1 MASEKPRG
9 GRERLGFL
17 GRIVAYRLQSNVY
30 ALLALCVLT
39 VVFILLYAESS
50 DTGGFTANLWLAI
63 STSLMASVLVLAA
76 ETFVKFRQHQNDLFL
91 EGISKL
97 GISNLHFDR
106 SGLLNELLEKCD
118 RTFWAVGY
126 RHILTRSLVEQ
137 VEAVADRGVTIRLL
151 IVPPWT
157 ESFRLVYG
165 EHERVADNYIAIF
178 TAIVHG
184 RGSARMDDIDVRF
197 VNQPLFNDTYK
208 VDDTIV
214 TGPYMHNRDRD
225 HGKIT
230 ANEFFTYEL
239 HRSSRLHELV
249 LGEYETL
256 WEMAEE
262 RLDWSRFVRRMERL
276 RIEDLNEAGRL
287 ELLREACVPIAGPDV
302 VAEAGHQIWNEPQ
315 PQNPSA
321 DGRG

>member
-1 MASEKPRG
+1 MAREKNRG
-9 GRERLGFL
+9 GRERLGFM

-39 VVFILLYAESS
+39 AVFILLYLESS
-50 DTGGFTANLWLAI
+50 ESSGFAANLWLAI
-63 STSLMASVLVLAA
+63 STSLMASVLVIAA
-76 ETFVKFRQHQNDLFL
+76 ETYVKFRQHQNDIFL

-106 SGLLNELLEKCD
+106 AGLLNELLETCD

-126 RHILTRSLVEQ
+126 RHILTRSLVRQ
-137 VEAVADRGVTIRLL
+137 VEAAADRGVTIRLL

-165 EHERVADNYIAIF
+165 SHERVADNYIAIF
-178 TAIVHG
+178 TAMVHG
-184 RGSARMDDIDVRF
+184 RSGARMDDVEVRF

-208 VDDTIV
+208 IDDTIV

-262 RLDWSRFVRRMERL
+262 KLDWSLFTSRMDRL
-276 RIEDLNEAGRL
+276 RVEDLNEAGRL
-287 ELLREACVPIAGPDV
+287 ELLREACLPVVVGSDETTGAG
-302 VAEAGHQIWNEPQ
+302 
-315 PQNPSA
+315 
-321 DGRG
+321 

>member
-1 MASEKPRG
+1 MARGRGEG
-9 GRERLGFL
+9 GRERPGLL
-17 GRIVAYRLQSNVY
+17 GRIVAYRLQANVY
-30 ALLALCVLT
+30 ALLALGVLT
-39 VVFILLYAESS
+39 AVAILLYSRSS
-50 DTGGFTANLWLAI
+50 GAGGFAPNLWLAFA
-63 STSLMASVLVLAA
+63 TSLMASVLVLAA

-106 SGLLNELLEKCD
+106 AGLLRELLDECD

-126 RHILTRSLVEQ
+126 RHILTRSLAREIEQ
-137 VEAVADRGVTIRLL
+137 VADRGVKIRLL

-165 EHERVADNYIAIF
+165 EHERIADNYIAIF

-184 RGSARMDDIDVRF
+184 RNGARMDDIEVRF

-208 VDDTIV
+208 IDDTIV
-214 TGPYMHNRDRD
+214 TGPYMHNADRD

-230 ANEFFTYEL
+230 ANDFFTYEL

-256 WEMAEE
+256 WSMAEE
-262 RLDWSRFVRRMERL
+262 KLDWSRFESRMERL
-276 RIEDLNEAGRL
+276 RIEDFNEAGRL
-287 ELLREACVPIAGPDV
+287 GLLREACVPFGANTITADRATKQV
-302 VAEAGHQIWNEPQ
+302 SEERA
-315 PQNPSA
+315 QNPSA

>member
-1 MASEKPRG
+1 MAREKNRG

-30 ALLALCVLT
+30 ALLALSVLT
-39 VVFILLYAESS
+39 GVFILLYLDSS
-50 DTGGFTANLWLAI
+50 KSSGFSANLWLAI

-106 SGLLNELLEKCD
+106 AGLLNELLESCD
-118 RTFWAVGY
+118 RAFWAVGY
-126 RHILTRSLVEQ
+126 RHILTRSLVQQ
-137 VEAVADRGVTIRLL
+137 VEAVADRGVSIRLL

-165 EHERVADNYIAIF
+165 GHERVADNYVAIF
-178 TAIVHG
+178 NAMVHG
-184 RGSARMDDIDVRF
+184 RGSASMDDIEVRF

-208 VDDTIV
+208 VDDKIV

-230 ANEFFTYEL
+230 ANQFFTYEL
-239 HRSSRLHELV
+239 HRSSRLHEMV
-249 LGEYETL
+249 LGEFETL
-256 WEMAEE
+256 WDMAEQK
-262 RLDWSRFVRRMERL
+262 LDWSQYISTMEKL
-276 RIEDLNEAGRL
+276 RVEDLNEAGRL
-287 ELLREACVPIAGPDV
+287 ELLSAACVPVRGSVPAVD
-302 VAEAGHQIWNEPQ
+302 A
-315 PQNPSA
+315 A
-321 DGRG
+321 DDALRA